1 MAKPQITRQTEWY
14 YDYGVEWNKWLTSN
28 GIDQNE
34 ISVLSQVV
42 KAEATKTGKS
52 IKEIET
58 ERREMYQAYQAE
70 FSEYIKTVAEIKETD
85 NIIRNNTL
93 DSFASIYQR
102 ADRILT
108 GLNVVVSVSETEV
121 APAYNDGKDIV
132 FSGKLIKQLDDKTVL
147 SLQGLNYHELGHL
160 LFTPRVG
167 SELGKWVMEKHEVKT
182 ETKYTDYEGNEQ
194 TIVYTDEKPV
204 DSNRQ
209 IAFNILEDCRQ
220 EYFLTKKYPSVR
232 PFLVAL
238 LGDYIADKPENLGD
252 QFILLAGR
260 KYFSLEVRKLSA
272 EMCIEKN
279 GVEFAKSLYSI
290 INEYRSLVF
299 PRQYDR
305 AKELI
310 TALVALLPK
319 NHWGGITCG
328 PIGEGTGHG
337 GIGDTPNG
345 CFGRPIMRNGRPA
358 SEKDQDGLAGDEP
371 NEDLFEGLGSPVLSA
386 GSEGYEE
393 TGVVNDET
401 SDFNAKVSEVID
413 ELQKTVERA
422 KADKSLQ
429 KKVRDTLNAIARDQ
443 STKSMLGKT
452 RYKVYTPDM
461 AEVTA
466 SRLFAQELERL
477 RIDSDPAWLRE
488 TPSGKLN
495 VKRAMN
501 ADINQ
506 IDKLFDRW
514 QEGNDDHDIEAS
526 ILIDKSGSM
535 DREIGSA
542 CRSAWVIKRAIERI
556 DGKVSAMTFSD
567 VSKELFDRDTKSKG
581 GEVRVVESG
590 GGTNPIYALKEAE
603 RIMLNSSAKTKLVFI
618 LTDGAWWGNND
629 EVIAKM
635 KKQGVYVSVV
645 WLGDETYAKTI
656 LSDPKQLEQYTH
668 GANQFRTITNPADL
682 VKVAKDVVRHHV
694 KSKLVK
700 E

>member
-1 MAKPQITRQTEWY
+1 MAKPKITRQTEWY
-14 YDYGVEWNKWLTSN
+14 YDYGIEWNKWLNSN
-28 GIDQNE
+28 GINPDE

-42 KAEATKTGKS
+42 KAEATKTGRS
-52 IKEIET
+52 IKEIAT
-58 ERREMYQAYQAE
+58 ERHEMYQAYREE
-70 FSEYIKTVAEIKETD
+70 FEGYIKITAEIKETD
-85 NIIRNNTL
+85 TIIRNNTL

-132 FSGKLIKQLDDKTVL
+132 FSGKLIKELDDKTVL

-167 SELGKWVMEKHEVKT
+167 SELGKWVMEKNEVRH
-182 ETKYTDYEGNEQ
+182 ETKYTDYDGNEQ
-194 TIVYTDEKPV
+194 TIVYNEEKPV

-272 EMCIEKN
+272 EMCIQKN
-279 GVEFAKSLYSI
+279 GEEFAKSVYSI

-319 NHWGGITCG
+319 DHFGGITCG
-328 PIGEGTGHG
+328 PIGN
-337 GIGDTPNG
+337 TPNG

-358 SEKDQDGLAGDEP
+358 SEKEQDGLVGDEP
-371 NEDLFEGLGSPVLSA
+371 NEDLFEGMGTPVLSA

-401 SDFNAKVSEVID
+401 ADFNAKVSEVID

-422 KADKSLQ
+422 KADKNLQ

-581 GEVRVVESG
+581 GEVRIVESG

-618 LTDGAWWGNND
+618 LTDGAWWGKND

-635 KKQGVYVSVV
+635 IKQGVYVSVV
-645 WLGDETYAKTI
+645 WLGDEKYAQTI
-656 LSDPKQLEQYTH
+656 LADPHQLEQYTH
-668 GANQFRTITNPADL
+668 GANQFRTITNPAEL
-682 VKVAKDVVRHHV
+682 VKVAKDVVRYHV

-700 E
+700 G